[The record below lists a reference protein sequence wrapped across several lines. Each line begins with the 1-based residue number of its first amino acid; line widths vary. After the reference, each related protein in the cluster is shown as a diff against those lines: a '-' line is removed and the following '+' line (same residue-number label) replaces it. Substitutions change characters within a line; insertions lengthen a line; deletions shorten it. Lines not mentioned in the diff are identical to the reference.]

1 MMKDDDLQ
9 ILNFTKT
16 NNFQREIS
24 GAIRNGKPCL
34 IEDIEEYI
42 NPAIEPVLLKQQY
55 MADGGLLQIKLGDS
69 VQDYDDNFK
78 LFMTTK
84 LANPHYPPEV
94 CIKVTLINFTVT
106 MTGLEEQLLNDTV
119 LKEKP
124 AVMKQKDTIVVQ
136 MDKDNKTL
144 KRQENEILQ
153 KLAKSTKEQILDE
166 DTLIDML
173 RTSKKVSNE
182 IAERITE
189 AVVIEEEIAETM
201 AGYTSVATRGSIIYF
216 VVADLSNVNAM
227 YQNSLQY
234 VKTLFNKAIDATTP
248 CEELKG
254 RLELLE
260 DTITKLI
267 YSNIARG
274 LFEKD
279 KLLYSFLVA
288 TAIRRNAGIITMSQW
303 NHLLRGAMPF
313 SATQLDNMP
322 PNPMPK
328 MMNKAAY
335 ETFYSIQENE
345 GELFE
350 GLIDSVKENLEAWT
364 DWSTC
369 DNPHTSPLPCGLH
382 AKLAPFH
389 KLLMLRVF
397 RPEKLLYAFQLY
409 VKNQMG
415 DFFIASIDTSMATI
429 YKDTTNFTP
438 LVYVL
443 STGADPLQALLNFA
457 ATLDMADKL
466 KRISLGQGQ
475 GEKAKILV
483 AESMKLGQWVMLQN
497 CHLAASFMPDLELL
511 VSNLIE
517 EQDNTHPDFRLYLT
531 SAPTDTF
538 PVSVLQVSVKLTTE
552 PPRGI
557 KANLKRTYGGV
568 TDELLESCP
577 KKPEVWCKLFF
588 SLAFFHSIMQERRK
602 FGPLGFNVVYE
613 FNDSDIET
621 SQQMLKNFLM
631 E

>member
-24 GAIRNGKPCL
+24 GSIRNGKPCL

-42 NPAIEPVLLKQQY
+42 NPAIEPVLLKQQF

-189 AVVIEEEIAETM
+189 AVVIEKEIAETM

-216 VVADLSNVNAM
+216 VVADLANVNDM

-234 VKTLFNKAIDATTP
+234 VKTLFNKAIDNTKP
-248 CEELKG
+248 CEDLKG

-260 DTITKLI
+260 DSITKLI

-313 SATQLDNMP
+313 TASQLDNMP
-322 PNPMPK
+322 PNPIPK

-335 ETFYSIQENE
+335 DTFYSIQENE
-345 GELFE
+345 GELFD
-350 GLIDSVKENLEAWT
+350 GLIDSVKENLEAWS
-364 DWSTC
+364 DWATC

-397 RPEKLLYAFQLY
+397 RPEKLLYAF
-409 VKNQMG
+409 
-415 DFFIASIDTSMATI
+415 
-429 YKDTTNFTP
+429 
-438 LVYVL
+438 
-443 STGADPLQALLNFA
+443 
-457 ATLDMADKL
+457 
-466 KRISLGQGQ
+466 
-475 GEKAKILV
+475 
-483 AESMKLGQWVMLQN
+483 
-497 CHLAASFMPDLELL
+497 
-511 VSNLIE
+511 
-517 EQDNTHPDFRLYLT
+517 
-531 SAPTDTF
+531 
-538 PVSVLQVSVKLTTE
+538 
-552 PPRGI
+552 
-557 KANLKRTYGGV
+557 
-568 TDELLESCP
+568 
-577 KKPEVWCKLFF
+577 
-588 SLAFFHSIMQERRK
+588 
-602 FGPLGFNVVYE
+602 
-613 FNDSDIET
+613 
-621 SQQMLKNFLM
+621 
-631 E
+631 